1 MSNPSKRRGTDA
13 EVKLLAWLKDHG
25 HPEAVRNP
33 PAGTKDVGDL
43 TCLVGHDRGDGLCWC
58 DACGKD
64 HVSPGYLPIVV
75 EVKNHANVAAAIN
88 QGLAE
93 LDVEMVNAGA
103 SHGVLVVKR
112 RGKGDPGQWL
122 AIRRVENDPELGS

>member
-1 MSNPSKRRGTDA
+1 MSNPSKRKGTAA
-13 EVKLLAWLKDHG
+13 EVALLAWLREEG

-43 TCLVGHDRGDGLCWC
+43 RVWIDGDEP
-58 DACGKD
+58 DFDEPEA
-64 HVSPGYLPIVV
+64 VV
-75 EVKNHANVAAAIN
+75 IEVKSYANLANAIN

-103 SHGVLVVKR
+103 SHGVLVCKR
-112 RGKGDPGQWL
+112 RGKGDPGDWI
-122 AIRRVENDPELGS
+122 AVRKVRNDPEIGALPPGEETA